1 MSAQLRVTAG
11 RDIGRLF
18 PLLLGQPLLVGRD
31 YATHTRLKDPQVAM
45 LHCQIE
51 AREGNFVVTD
61 RGSVGGTFVNGAR
74 VTEHILQPGDV
85 LRVGDTKLH
94 FEQTA

>member
-18 PLLLGQPLLVGRD
+18 ALPPAGPLLIGRD

-45 LHCQIE
+45 LHCQVE
-51 AREGNFVVTD
+51 ARGEDFVVTD
-61 RGSVGGTFVNGAR
+61 RGSVAGTFVNGSR
-74 VTEHILQPGDV
+74 VTEHVLRPGDV
-85 LRVGDTKLH
+85 LRVGDTRLC